1 MTACSSIRSICCCAG
16 KVCLMNMLHGGMAR
30 KVKED
35 RIEKFE
41 NPAILLGL
49 KNDGI
54 L

>member
-1 MTACSSIRSICCCAG
+1 MMVKRSAEEESLLNEYETMLLG
-16 KVCLMNMLHGGMAR
+16 KLSQ
-30 KVKED
+30 KVKND

-54 L
+54 IIE